1 MDRVDDLGVVNPLE
15 VDAGDPQIAMAE
27 LSLDSHQWHALVRE
41 LDGVRMPQLR
51 RREPPADARPF
62 RCATQLFA
70 SRGGVPA
77 PFGGGAV
84 DYADSAPA
92 GRVARS
98 SRYGV
103 N

>member
-41 LDGVRMPQLR
+41 LDSARMPQLM
-51 RREPPADARPF
+51 RREPPPDARPF
-62 RCATQLFA
+62 RRATQCLRAAEA
-70 SRGGVPA
+70 SQRRPA
-77 PFGGGAV
+77 VGPWITQN
-84 DYADSAPA
+84 SAPT
-92 GRVARS
+92 GRVART